1 MATKSKGP
9 RRKTRKLLRR
19 RIREKPT
26 ITKFLKEFKVGTKVV
41 IRPLVSSHKGMPFK
55 RFIGKV
61 GVVTDK
67 RGRSYII
74 TIRDGDK
81 EKQIISRPEHLKAI

>member
-1 MATKSKGP
+1 MVATSKGP

-19 RIREKPT
+19 RVRERPT
-26 ITKFLKEFKVGTKVV
+26 ITNLLKEFKIGTKVV
-41 IRPLVSSHKGMPFK
+41 IHPTVSSHKGMPFK

-61 GVVTDK
+61 GMVTDK

-74 TIRDGDK
+74 TIRDGNK